1 MMQSAA
7 VPAEGAVK
15 GLPEMLGVPMQ
26 QQWQGPFPR
35 GKVQRV
41 GVREE
46 IGLNAFLPQAHFA
59 ASIPKTSTKPRRRPH
74 EPFRDIG
81 TLGKRDGIEPDEVV
95 QTLELSGAPGYGPS
109 HSQAFQVLS
118 APHPNLPCVHG
129 CQSLTPLDCTPLKR
143 GRAGAEIPQC
153 AGCNQHILDKFIL
166 KVLDRHWHS
175 SCLKCADCQMQL
187 ADRCFSRAGSVYC
200 KEDFF
205 KAPKPKRHSRNAE
218 TWSLTQA
225 RLLYGSR
232 VSEEKSLG
240 PSPLD
245 HARGVW
251 GLPVETQR
259 PPLLSGTPCP
269 GGGLR
274 KAQLA
279 EPVAGPC
286 RPRSRGHGRA
296 ASQDHLHTT
305 PQGCVWDGMQA
316 GTQDFPGLNGRRG
329 VDRAEDTVE
338 RALLPHLHP
347 PQRPP
352 TALAVDSAASWRF
365 GTKCTACQQG
375 IPPTQV
381 VRKAQDFV
389 YHLHCFACVICNR
402 QLATGDEFYL
412 MEDGRLVCKE
422 DYETAKQNDWAVEGR
437 GWGADSWCWSC
448 SGCRLRDEE
457 EGPLATQGDSAQ
469 PCNFSGPPGPY
480 SRLQW
485 ELCTGQAGI
494 RPVFSSRTR
503 NPAGPLSMPV
513 EQPCSFQRLDG
524 AQQAQDDSEAGAK
537 RPRTTITAKQL
548 ETLKNAYKN
557 SPKPARHVREQ
568 LSSETG
574 LDMRV
579 VQVWFQ
585 NRRAKE
591 KRLKKD
597 AGRHRWGQFYKSVK
611 RSRGSSKQEKE
622 SSAED
627 CGVSDS
633 ELSFREDQI
642 LSELGHTNRIYGNV
656 GDVTGGQLM
665 NGSFSMDG
673 TGQSYQDL
681 RDGSPYGVPQSPS
694 SISSLPSH
702 APLLN
707 GLDYTVDSNLG
718 IIAHS
723 GQGVSQTLRAMAG
736 GPTSDIS
743 TGSSVGYPDFP
754 TSPASW
760 LDEMDHPPF

>member
-26 QQWQGPFPR
+26 Q
-35 GKVQRV
+35 
-41 GVREE
+41 
-46 IGLNAFLPQAHFA
+46 
-59 ASIPKTSTKPRRRPH
+59 
-74 EPFRDIG
+74 
-81 TLGKRDGIEPDEVV
+81 
-95 QTLELSGAPGYGPS
+95 
-109 HSQAFQVLS
+109 
-118 APHPNLPCVHG
+118 
-129 CQSLTPLDCTPLKR
+129 
-143 GRAGAEIPQC
+143 IPQC

-205 KAPKPKRHSRNAE
+205 K
-218 TWSLTQA
+218 
-225 RLLYGSR
+225 
-232 VSEEKSLG
+232 
-240 PSPLD
+240 
-245 HARGVW
+245 
-251 GLPVETQR
+251 
-259 PPLLSGTPCP
+259 
-269 GGGLR
+269 
-274 KAQLA
+274 
-279 EPVAGPC
+279 
-286 RPRSRGHGRA
+286 
-296 ASQDHLHTT
+296 
-305 PQGCVWDGMQA
+305 
-316 GTQDFPGLNGRRG
+316 
-329 VDRAEDTVE
+329 
-338 RALLPHLHP
+338 
-347 PQRPP
+347 
-352 TALAVDSAASWRF
+352 RF

-422 DYETAKQNDWAVEGR
+422 DYETAKQN
-437 GWGADSWCWSC
+437 
-448 SGCRLRDEE
+448 
-457 EGPLATQGDSAQ
+457 
-469 PCNFSGPPGPY
+469 
-480 SRLQW
+480 
-485 ELCTGQAGI
+485 
-494 RPVFSSRTR
+494 
-503 NPAGPLSMPV
+503 
-513 EQPCSFQRLDG
+513 
-524 AQQAQDDSEAGAK
+524 DDSEAGAK

-611 RSRGSSKQEKE
+611 RSRGGSKQEKE

-633 ELSFREDQI
+633 ELSFRGT
-642 LSELGHTNRIYGNV
+642 LS
-656 GDVTGGQLM
+656 
-665 NGSFSMDG
+665 
-673 TGQSYQDL
+673 
-681 RDGSPYGVPQSPS
+681 S
-694 SISSLPSH
+694 SH
-702 APLLN
+702 GPL
-707 GLDYTVDSNLG
+707 
-718 IIAHS
+718 
-723 GQGVSQTLRAMAG
+723 
-736 GPTSDIS
+736 
-743 TGSSVGYPDFP
+743 
-754 TSPASW
+754 
-760 LDEMDHPPF
+760 E

>member
-1 MMQSAA
+1 MMQSSALA
-7 VPAEGAVK
+7 AEGAVK
-15 GLPEMLGVPMQ
+15 GLPEILGVPVQ
-26 QQWQGPFPR
+26 Q
-35 GKVQRV
+35 
-41 GVREE
+41 
-46 IGLNAFLPQAHFA
+46 
-59 ASIPKTSTKPRRRPH
+59 
-74 EPFRDIG
+74 
-81 TLGKRDGIEPDEVV
+81 
-95 QTLELSGAPGYGPS
+95 
-109 HSQAFQVLS
+109 
-118 APHPNLPCVHG
+118 
-129 CQSLTPLDCTPLKR
+129 
-143 GRAGAEIPQC
+143 IPQC

-205 KAPKPKRHSRNAE
+205 K
-218 TWSLTQA
+218 
-225 RLLYGSR
+225 
-232 VSEEKSLG
+232 
-240 PSPLD
+240 
-245 HARGVW
+245 
-251 GLPVETQR
+251 
-259 PPLLSGTPCP
+259 
-269 GGGLR
+269 
-274 KAQLA
+274 
-279 EPVAGPC
+279 
-286 RPRSRGHGRA
+286 
-296 ASQDHLHTT
+296 
-305 PQGCVWDGMQA
+305 
-316 GTQDFPGLNGRRG
+316 
-329 VDRAEDTVE
+329 
-338 RALLPHLHP
+338 
-347 PQRPP
+347 
-352 TALAVDSAASWRF
+352 RF

-389 YHLHCFACVICNR
+389 YHLHCFACIICSR

-422 DYETAKQNDWAVEGR
+422 DYETAKQNGR
-437 GWGADSWCWSC
+437 HPERAMRRASTPRGGHGSRHRHHTCGKVSLRALGWLVLGSFSPAAWVGGLGLLTLLR
-448 SGCRLRDEE
+448 SGSGLVPA
-457 EGPLATQGDSAQ
+457 PLLA
-469 PCNFSGPPGPY
+469 
-480 SRLQW
+480 
-485 ELCTGQAGI
+485 
-494 RPVFSSRTR
+494 
-503 NPAGPLSMPV
+503 
-513 EQPCSFQRLDG
+513 
-524 AQQAQDDSEAGAK
+524 DDSEAGAK

-611 RSRGSSKQEKE
+611 RSRGGGKLEKE

-642 LSELGHTNRIYGNV
+642 LSELGHTNRVYGTV
-656 GDVTGGQLM
+656 GDVAGGQLL
-665 NGSFSMDG
+665 NGSFSMEG

-681 RDGSPYGVPQSPS
+681 RDGSPYGLPQSPS

-702 APLLN
+702 PPLLN
-707 GLDYTVDSNLG
+707 GLDYAMDGSLG
-718 IIAHS
+718 LVAH
-723 GQGVSQTLRAMAG
+723 GAQGVSQTLRAMAGG

-760 LDEMDHPPF
+760 LDDMDHPPF

>member
-1 MMQSAA
+1 MMQSAT

-26 QQWQGPFPR
+26 Q
-35 GKVQRV
+35 
-41 GVREE
+41 
-46 IGLNAFLPQAHFA
+46 
-59 ASIPKTSTKPRRRPH
+59 
-74 EPFRDIG
+74 
-81 TLGKRDGIEPDEVV
+81 
-95 QTLELSGAPGYGPS
+95 
-109 HSQAFQVLS
+109 
-118 APHPNLPCVHG
+118 
-129 CQSLTPLDCTPLKR
+129 
-143 GRAGAEIPQC
+143 IPQC

-205 KAPKPKRHSRNAE
+205 K
-218 TWSLTQA
+218 
-225 RLLYGSR
+225 
-232 VSEEKSLG
+232 
-240 PSPLD
+240 
-245 HARGVW
+245 
-251 GLPVETQR
+251 
-259 PPLLSGTPCP
+259 
-269 GGGLR
+269 
-274 KAQLA
+274 
-279 EPVAGPC
+279 
-286 RPRSRGHGRA
+286 
-296 ASQDHLHTT
+296 
-305 PQGCVWDGMQA
+305 
-316 GTQDFPGLNGRRG
+316 
-329 VDRAEDTVE
+329 
-338 RALLPHLHP
+338 
-347 PQRPP
+347 
-352 TALAVDSAASWRF
+352 RF

-389 YHLHCFACVICNR
+389 YHLHCFACIICSR

-422 DYETAKQNDWAVEGR
+422 DYETAKQN
-437 GWGADSWCWSC
+437 
-448 SGCRLRDEE
+448 
-457 EGPLATQGDSAQ
+457 
-469 PCNFSGPPGPY
+469 
-480 SRLQW
+480 
-485 ELCTGQAGI
+485 
-494 RPVFSSRTR
+494 
-503 NPAGPLSMPV
+503 
-513 EQPCSFQRLDG
+513 
-524 AQQAQDDSEAGAK
+524 DDSEAGAK

-611 RSRGSSKQEKE
+611 RSRAGSKQEKE

-681 RDGSPYGVPQSPS
+681 RDGSPYGIPQSPS
-694 SISSLPSH
+694 SITSLPPH
-702 APLLN
+702 APLLS
-707 GLDYTVDSNLG
+707 GLDYAVDSNLG
-718 IIAHS
+718 IIAHA

>member
-1 MMQSAA
+1 MCTNPGERDQRDWKQTGDWRGEGAGQPVESSLRSGGPGFHRDSSGLLGVLIIILKFLNRGRARDLRRLRLAGSRSEMMQSAT

-26 QQWQGPFPR
+26 Q
-35 GKVQRV
+35 
-41 GVREE
+41 
-46 IGLNAFLPQAHFA
+46 
-59 ASIPKTSTKPRRRPH
+59 
-74 EPFRDIG
+74 
-81 TLGKRDGIEPDEVV
+81 
-95 QTLELSGAPGYGPS
+95 
-109 HSQAFQVLS
+109 
-118 APHPNLPCVHG
+118 
-129 CQSLTPLDCTPLKR
+129 
-143 GRAGAEIPQC
+143 IPQC

-205 KAPKPKRHSRNAE
+205 K
-218 TWSLTQA
+218 
-225 RLLYGSR
+225 
-232 VSEEKSLG
+232 
-240 PSPLD
+240 
-245 HARGVW
+245 
-251 GLPVETQR
+251 
-259 PPLLSGTPCP
+259 
-269 GGGLR
+269 
-274 KAQLA
+274 
-279 EPVAGPC
+279 
-286 RPRSRGHGRA
+286 
-296 ASQDHLHTT
+296 
-305 PQGCVWDGMQA
+305 
-316 GTQDFPGLNGRRG
+316 
-329 VDRAEDTVE
+329 
-338 RALLPHLHP
+338 
-347 PQRPP
+347 
-352 TALAVDSAASWRF
+352 RF

-389 YHLHCFACVICNR
+389 YHLHCFACIICNR

-422 DYETAKQNDWAVEGR
+422 DYETAKQN
-437 GWGADSWCWSC
+437 
-448 SGCRLRDEE
+448 
-457 EGPLATQGDSAQ
+457 
-469 PCNFSGPPGPY
+469 
-480 SRLQW
+480 
-485 ELCTGQAGI
+485 
-494 RPVFSSRTR
+494 
-503 NPAGPLSMPV
+503 
-513 EQPCSFQRLDG
+513 
-524 AQQAQDDSEAGAK
+524 DDSEAGAK

-681 RDGSPYGVPQSPS
+681 RDGSPYGIPQSPS

-718 IIAHS
+718 IIAHA

-754 TSPASW
+754 TSPGSW

>member
-1 MMQSAA
+1 MDPGAA
-7 VPAEGAVK
+7 G
-15 GLPEMLGVPMQ
+15 
-26 QQWQGPFPR
+26 
-35 GKVQRV
+35 
-41 GVREE
+41 
-46 IGLNAFLPQAHFA
+46 
-59 ASIPKTSTKPRRRPH
+59 
-74 EPFRDIG
+74 
-81 TLGKRDGIEPDEVV
+81 
-95 QTLELSGAPGYGPS
+95 
-109 HSQAFQVLS
+109 
-118 APHPNLPCVHG
+118 
-129 CQSLTPLDCTPLKR
+129 
-143 GRAGAEIPQC
+143 
-153 AGCNQHILDKFIL
+153 
-166 KVLDRHWHS
+166 
-175 SCLKCADCQMQL
+175 
-187 ADRCFSRAGSVYC
+187 
-200 KEDFF
+200 
-205 KAPKPKRHSRNAE
+205 
-218 TWSLTQA
+218 
-225 RLLYGSR
+225 
-232 VSEEKSLG
+232 
-240 PSPLD
+240 
-245 HARGVW
+245 
-251 GLPVETQR
+251 
-259 PPLLSGTPCP
+259 
-269 GGGLR
+269 
-274 KAQLA
+274 
-279 EPVAGPC
+279 
-286 RPRSRGHGRA
+286 
-296 ASQDHLHTT
+296 
-305 PQGCVWDGMQA
+305 
-316 GTQDFPGLNGRRG
+316 
-329 VDRAEDTVE
+329 
-338 RALLPHLHP
+338 
-347 PQRPP
+347 
-352 TALAVDSAASWRF
+352 RF

-389 YHLHCFACVICNR
+389 YHLHCFACIICNR

-422 DYETAKQNDWAVEGR
+422 DYETAKQN
-437 GWGADSWCWSC
+437 
-448 SGCRLRDEE
+448 
-457 EGPLATQGDSAQ
+457 
-469 PCNFSGPPGPY
+469 
-480 SRLQW
+480 
-485 ELCTGQAGI
+485 
-494 RPVFSSRTR
+494 
-503 NPAGPLSMPV
+503 
-513 EQPCSFQRLDG
+513 
-524 AQQAQDDSEAGAK
+524 DDSEAGAK

-611 RSRGSSKQEKE
+611 RSRGGSKQEKE

-681 RDGSPYGVPQSPS
+681 RDGSPYGIPQSPS
-694 SISSLPSH
+694 SISSLPPH

-707 GLDYTVDSNLG
+707 GLDYMVDSNLG
-718 IIAHS
+718 IIAHA

-743 TGSSVGYPDFP
+743 TGSSVGYPDLP

-760 LDEMDHPPF
+760 LDEIDHPPF